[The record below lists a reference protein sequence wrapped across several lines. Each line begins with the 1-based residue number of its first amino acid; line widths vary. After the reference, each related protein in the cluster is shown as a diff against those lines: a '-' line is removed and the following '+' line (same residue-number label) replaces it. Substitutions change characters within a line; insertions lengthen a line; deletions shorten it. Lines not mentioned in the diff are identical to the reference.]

1 MLNHR
6 IEILGGFTVKK
17 VGISAMKHYRCI
29 TCSIPLTCKTRFTD
43 TATLIP
49 HNIPIPTS
57 TLKEHVKNLTSYLIY
72 VLNKKKNPIP
82 ELIYSEFLT
91 TSLEQIVTLLNRNV
105 IPEIIEKSSSQVIL
119 CTFEG
124 EETQREQSN
133 QVIRRQIL
141 FQMIIS

>member
-17 VGISAMKHYRCI
+17 VGISAMEHYGCI
-29 TCSIPLTCKTRFTD
+29 TCSIPLTCKTWFID

-57 TLKEHVKNLTSYLIY
+57 TLKEHAKNLTSYLIY
-72 VLNKKKNPIP
+72 VLNKQKHLIP

-91 TSLEQIVTLLNRNV
+91 TALEQIVTLLNRNI
-105 IPEIIEKSSSQVIL
+105 IPKIIEKTSSQVIL

-124 EETQREQSN
+124 EKTQREQSN